1 MNYFYVCLS
10 LYLTILIFKV
20 VLTIIK
26 PKKLTIAS
34 TFDIDYKKITIVQ
47 PILSGDPTLEETLS
61 FNLHAN
67 PDVNFLWL
75 IDDNDNKAQE
85 LVKLLKQDFSHINIK
100 VLSYKDCPDKI
111 NPKVFKLNQGLKSV
125 LTDYVVIL
133 DDDAMI
139 LPETLCDL
147 VINLKENDLT
157 TALPIY
163 KDNGNF
169 WCKLMTQFVNNNSA
183 MTYLPLLWFWK
194 PMSING
200 MCYALKTTTIRQLNY
215 FDSIL
220 GFLAD
225 DLSLALIMK
234 EKKMNLYQSRHSVL
248 LQTNIETYDRYKN
261 LMHRWF
267 LFATLLLKNH
277 SVKENIV
284 ITVLHGIAPLFLWM
298 TVLYGLRDG
307 HYILLPLVL
316 VIRLLL
322 IQCVHRQVFGKKDLY
337 YYGFSLL
344 AELLQPV
351 HLFHAFVRKTI
362 FWRTHI
368 YRVESNEKFYEVES
382 S

>member
-1 MNYFYVCLS
+1 MNYFYIFLT
-10 LYLTILIFKV
+10 LYVMILVVKV
-20 VLTIIK
+20 ILTIIK
-26 PKKLTIAS
+26 PKTANKDVS
-34 TFDIDYKKITIVQ
+34 TVIELNQVTIVQ
-47 PILSGDPTLEETLS
+47 PILSGDPTLEETLT

-67 PDVNFLWL
+67 PEVNFLWL

-85 LVKLLKQDFSHINIK
+85 LTKTLKQDFEHINIK
-100 VLSYKDCPDKI
+100 ILSYKDCPDKI
-111 NPKVFKLNQGLKSV
+111 NPKVFKLNQGLKKV
-125 LTDYVVIL
+125 VTDYVVIL

-139 LPETLCDL
+139 LPDTLNDL
-147 VINLKENDLT
+147 VVNLKHNDLT
-157 TALPIY
+157 TGLPIY

-194 PMSING
+194 PVSING
-200 MCYALKTTTIRQLNY
+200 MCYALKTTTVRQLNY

-220 GFLAD
+220 GYLAD

-234 EKKMNLYQSRHSVL
+234 QKKMNLYQSRHYIL
-248 LQTNIETYDRYKN
+248 LQTNIENSDRYKN

-277 SVKENIV
+277 SLKENIV
-284 ITVLHGIAPLFLWM
+284 ITLLHGVAPLFLWM
-298 TVLYGLRDG
+298 TILYSLRDC

-316 VIRLLL
+316 IVRLLL
-322 IQCVHRQVFGKKDLY
+322 IQLVQRQVFGKKDLY
-337 YYGFSLL
+337 SYGISLL

-351 HLFHAFVRKTI
+351 HLFHAFARKTI

-368 YRVESNEKFYEVES
+368 YRVESNEKFYEVEK
-382 S
+382 